1 MLHRG
6 KQNDLVKQKATKNR
20 SFLAV
25 ALSVITLTISLPCHA
40 ITFFTDRATW
50 EAAIQTFA
58 DVNIAGQLANFQTL
72 PAGNPLL
79 LPFDETLKFNIDLQ
93 RLQVGAGWAT
103 WSGGKTPAVLFTLG
117 AESLNGTFGPLP
129 VIAFGLEIEPNFFN
143 VFNVSLTTKDGGTHT
158 LSQAVN
164 GFAGAKFFGWI
175 GEVTSLQVACAG
187 GCGGFAIGELVVG
200 GFAGTQGTA
209 NCHGQSVSALA
220 QQYGGMDA
228 ADGGM
233 DAAAAA
239 LGFPSVSAL
248 QDAITDFCAL

>member
-1 MLHRG
+1 MNARTTSDFNRAG
-6 KQNDLVKQKATKNR
+6 LVKQRTAKKTA
-20 SFLAV
+20 FLAV
-25 ALSVITLTISLPCHA
+25 APSVIAATISFPCHA
-40 ITFFTDRATW
+40 IAFFTDRATW

-103 WSGGKTPAVLFTLG
+103 WSEGKTPAVLFTLG
-117 AESLNGTFGPLP
+117 AESLSGAFGPLP

-143 VFNVSLTTKDGGTHT
+143 VLNVSLTTKDGGTHT

-175 GEVTSLQVACAG
+175 GEVTSLQVACSG

-220 QQYGGMDA
+220 
-228 ADGGM
+228 
-233 DAAAAA
+233 
-239 LGFPSVSAL
+239 LGFSSVSEL
-248 QDAITDFCAL
+248 QDAITDFCAA